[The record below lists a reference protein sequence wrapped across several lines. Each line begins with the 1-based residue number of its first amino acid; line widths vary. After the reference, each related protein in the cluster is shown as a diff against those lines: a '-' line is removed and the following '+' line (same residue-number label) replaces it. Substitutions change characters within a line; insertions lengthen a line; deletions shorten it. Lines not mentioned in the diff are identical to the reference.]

1 MTNLTLTDTTLKL
14 GELNL
19 DKSQFNLPKKVV
31 ILNARMSYRY
41 HEVNGEQ
48 VKSDD
53 LSKIVCTVQ
62 DADKVKALKEMN
74 IAIEELK
81 AITLEVHDNLDKVA
95 KSAEND
101 GLLGKT
107 VEPIAPQVHLMW
119 NMARGNWSGVKLIA
133 SDLKI
138 MGD

>member
-62 DADKVKALKEMN
+62 ERTK
-74 IAIEELK
+74 
-81 AITLEVHDNLDKVA
+81 
-95 KSAEND
+95 
-101 GLLGKT
+101 
-107 VEPIAPQVHLMW
+107 
-119 NMARGNWSGVKLIA
+119 
-133 SDLKI
+133 
-138 MGD
+138 